1 MPVSDSHVEHPPAV
15 DHQPL
20 RVAIKNIGCKLNLYE
35 SEALRSGF
43 SRAGFDMVGFEEEA
57 DVYVVNTCTVT
68 GAGDADS
75 RRAVRTARR
84 TGEEAIVVATG
95 CYAQRRPGELSD
107 AGANLIVANGE
118 KAQLVEAVQRRIQGS
133 PDLNLNPM
141 SPPKTEQF
149 LQIDGM
155 VEGGRTRGTLQIQ
168 DGCDEHCTY
177 CIIPQ

>member
-75 RRAVRTARR
+75 RRAVRTAR
-84 TGEEAIVVATG
+84 G
-95 CYAQRRPGELSD
+95 CMPCVFHKRWKNSQR
-107 AGANLIVANGE
+107 
-118 KAQLVEAVQRRIQGS
+118 GS
-133 PDLNLNPM
+133 HRHLDN
-141 SPPKTEQF
+141 SRE
-149 LQIDGM
+149 I
-155 VEGGRTRGTLQIQ
+155 
-168 DGCDEHCTY
+168 
-177 CIIPQ
+177 